1 MLRTYGQSRMKAA
14 GLLSF
19 GILLAAPAQQTFAL
33 DSDEFVLEEVVVTA
47 RKREESI
54 QKTPVAITA
63 VSGEELQQ
71 KGALDLAD
79 LNDSA
84 PNLIFTSG
92 AGIAGTAS
100 TANVFIRGVG
110 QSDFVVTVDPGVGIY
125 IDGVY
130 YARTVGA
137 TLEVLDLAQVE
148 VLRGPQGTLFGRN
161 TIGGAINV
169 ITKQPSFDQFEGWT
183 TATVGQR
190 GHLGIQAALNIP
202 LADNVAARV
211 SVLRRVR
218 DGYAKALQYGDLMLG
233 NDNVSAVRGQLRWDP
248 SERVKFNLSADYTRL
263 DDHGA
268 AWVPDYFDTYEEPFE
283 HIFAYLA
290 NQVDTGQPIGDP
302 DLSPCTPEGQR
313 TDPRCVGPVQLPA
326 DPYATNNTF
335 RDAKGN
341 LIWPF
346 SRVQN
351 YGTALAA
358 TFDLG
363 VTTLKSISA
372 YRKLQ
377 SSFVRA
383 LNHTPFMV
391 FQNTTDV
398 FDTKQFS
405 QELQLTGKAERLNWL
420 LGAYYF
426 TEDGREVDT
435 VINTI
440 NLVFAG
446 LPFGA
451 RPNDEFIVKNKSFAV
466 FGQATYDLSDTWHLT
481 GGLRWTDEKKD
492 GYTDAD
498 LPDGRRGHFT
508 IDPIKDS
515 ELTPHL
521 SLSHDFTGTILGY
534 VSYSRGFKSGTFS
547 TRTPDPTLY
556 LNPDGSFGKLPVASA
571 EKVNAYELGLKSD
584 LLDRRLRWN
593 AAVFR
598 TDYSNMQING
608 IQAPGSPNVVAFNA
622 GAARLQGF
630 ETELTALVTR
640 HLTLRSNIGLLDSK
654 YTRINPSV
662 RVLQDAMLNR
672 APKYQIGVGG
682 DLTFPLRSG
691 HIRASLD
698 WYFVDDI
705 ALDSDTHI
713 KEGNDPAIWR
723 YRSIQPAYDYGD
735 CSLAYVSA
743 GKAWEV
749 ALYVKNVSNTLY
761 RTAIV
766 DSSQP
771 KNDPFGNT
779 EVLYAR
785 PREAYATFTY
795 RF

>member
-1 MLRTYGQSRMKAA
+1 
-14 GLLSF
+14 LLLGVPVGSA
-19 GILLAAPAQQTFAL
+19 LAQ
-33 DSDEFVLEEVVVTA
+33 DSDGFVLEEIVVTA

-63 VSGEELQQ
+63 LSGEELQA
-71 KGALDLAD
+71 KGAIDLAD
-79 LNDSA
+79 LNDTA
-84 PNLIFTSG
+84 PNLVFTSG
-92 AGIAGTAS
+92 SGVAGTAS

-137 TLEVLDLAQVE
+137 TLELLDLAQVE

-169 ITKQPSFDQFEGWT
+169 TTKQPSFDQFEGRV
-183 TATVGQR
+183 TVTGGQR
-190 GHLGIQAALNIP
+190 EHFGIQAGLNIP

-211 SVLRRVR
+211 SVMRRVR
-218 DGYAKALQYGDLMLG
+218 DGYAKALQYDDVMLG

-248 SERVKFNLSADYTRL
+248 SDRVAFNFSADYTKL
-263 DDHGA
+263 DDHGG
-268 AWVPDYFDTYEEPFE
+268 AWVADYFDTYEVPFDE
-283 HIFAYLA
+283 HIFAYLS
-290 NQVDTGQPIGDP
+290 NESRTGNPFDG

-313 TDPRCVGPVQLPA
+313 TNPVCVGPVQLPS

-335 RDAKGN
+335 RDAQGN
-341 LIWPF
+341 LIRPF
-346 SRVQN
+346 SRVEN
-351 YGTALAA
+351 YGTALTA
-358 TFDLG
+358 TFDFD
-363 VTTLKSISA
+363 VAQLKSITA
-372 YRKLQ
+372 YRKLD

-383 LNHTPFMV
+383 LNHTPYLV

-398 FDTKQFS
+398 FDSKQFS
-405 QELQLTGKAERLNWL
+405 QELQLTGRADRLNWL

-440 NLVFAG
+440 NLVLVG

-451 RPNDEFIVKNKSFAV
+451 RPNDEFIVENKSFAL
-466 FGQATYDLSDTWHLT
+466 FGQATYDIGDTWHLT

-515 ELTPHL
+515 ELTPHV
-521 SLSHDFTGTILGY
+521 SLSHEFTDTILGY
-534 VSYSRGFKSGTFS
+534 ASYSKGFKSGTFS

-556 LNPDGSFGKLPVASA
+556 VNLDGSYGQLPTAVA
-571 EKVNAYELGLKSD
+571 EKVDAYEVGMKAD
-584 LLDRRLRWN
+584 LLNRRLRWN

-598 TDYSNMQING
+598 TEYDNMQING
-608 IQAPGSPNVVAFNA
+608 IQAPGSPNIVSFNA
-622 GAARLQGF
+622 GAAQIQGF
-630 ETELTALVTR
+630 ETELTALVSR
-640 HLTLRSNIGLLDSK
+640 HLTLRSNIGLLDAK
-654 YTRINPSV
+654 YTKINPSV
-662 RVLQDAMLNR
+662 RLMKDAMLNR
-672 APKYQIGVGG
+672 APDYQIGVGA
-682 DLTFPLRSG
+682 DLIVPLQSG

-698 WYFVDDI
+698 WFFVDDI

-713 KEGNDPAIWR
+713 KEGNDPDIWR
-723 YRSIQPAYDYGD
+723 MRSIQPAYNYGD
-735 CSLAYVSA
+735 LTLAYVPAS
-743 GKAWEV
+743 KNWEL
-749 ALYVKNVSNTLY
+749 ALYVKNLSDKLY

-779 EVLYAR
+779 EVIYAR
-785 PREAYATFTY
+785 PREAYATFTW